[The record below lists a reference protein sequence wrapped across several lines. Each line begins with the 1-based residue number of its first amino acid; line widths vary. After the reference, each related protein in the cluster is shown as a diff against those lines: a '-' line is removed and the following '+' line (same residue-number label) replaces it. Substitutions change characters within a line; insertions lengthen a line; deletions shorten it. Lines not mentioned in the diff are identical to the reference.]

1 MGSVSGDEECPFF
14 DAQEINAPSISEPDC
29 DGITAFDSH
38 PRFNNWVDGS
48 LVYDVWN
55 RSPKSVNE
63 RRRKFLTWMG
73 MGLDRTPPPCHGN
86 SLSLGCD
93 WREGDVGR
101 LRDNS
106 GVESSDFEDV
116 FCSGRSSISCWS
128 NDDIE
133 LAEMASTNTVLY
145 RDDVIKGECGRKNG
159 DLKPSVR
166 FSMAEELEETSS
178 SSPSFQQMMEMEAQ
192 RVNIPLR
199 SARRVNKRWLKK
211 LRSAACI
218 FDKHGKST
226 RLVVD
231 DDSAAGS
238 RVRRVKVRHC
248 KKHLKELSAL
258 YMGQDI
264 KAHEGAILTMKFS
277 PNGQY
282 LATGGDDGIVK
293 LWQVIEDER
302 SNESDIPEIDP
313 SCIYFTVNR
322 LSELKPLLVEKEK
335 LANSMTLRK
344 TSESACI
351 IFPPKIF
358 RILERPLHEFHGHS
372 GDILD
377 LSWSKNNYLLSSSID
392 KTVRLWRLGSDDC
405 LGVFSHSNYVTCVHF
420 NPMDENYFISGS
432 IDGKIRIWG
441 IPSCQ
446 VVDWIDIREIVT
458 AVSYHPDGRGGIVGS
473 INGTCRFFKVIG
485 DNNLELDG
493 EICLSSKKKS
503 PSKKITGFQYSAED
517 SSRIMVSSADSRIR
531 IIQGLNVIQKYKVS
545 LIGCLVSIMK
555 ILLLNQMV
563 SFVVSCLP
571 CALISKFRPFCSGPC
586 NTGNQMS
593 ASFTSDGK
601 HIISAS
607 GDSNVYVWN
616 CSYKNEAVLSPVK
629 KIKSYE
635 YFSSNASIAVPW
647 CGLRCNTE
655 AGERH
660 FPGMQRNS
668 SETFPLPSPAF
679 FSLSQELLESFPKGS
694 ATWPEEKLPTSSL
707 LSRPSLMHKSRY
719 KFLKLSCQNTSSSHA
734 WGLVIVTAG
743 WDGRIRS
750 FHNYGLPVP
759 V

>member
-1 MGSVSGDEECPFF
+1 MGSVSGDEESPFF
-14 DAQEINAPSISEPDC
+14 DAQEINAPSISEPNCDC
-29 DGITAFDSH
+29 MEAAFDSH

-55 RSPKSVNE
+55 RSPMSVHE
-63 RRRKFLTWMG
+63 RRRKFLKWMG
-73 MGLDRTPPPCHGN
+73 MGLDRTPPYHTN
-86 SLSLGCD
+86 SLSLCSD
-93 WREGDVGR
+93 WREGDGGR
-101 LRDNS
+101 LMDNS

-116 FCSGRSSISCWS
+116 FVSGRSSISCWS
-128 NDDIE
+128 TDDIE
-133 LAEMASTNTVLY
+133 LSEMASSSTLLY
-145 RDDVIKGECGRKNG
+145 RDDGIKGECGRKNG

-166 FSMAEELEETSS
+166 FAMPEQLEGTSS
-178 SSPSFQQMMEMEAQ
+178 SSPSFQQMMELEAD
-192 RVNIPLR
+192 RANIPLR

-218 FDKHGKST
+218 FEKHGKST

-231 DDSAAGS
+231 DDSAAES

-335 LANSMTLRK
+335 MANSMTLRK

-358 RILERPLHEFHGHS
+358 RILDRPLHEFHGHS

-405 LGVFSHSNYVTCVHF
+405 LRVFSHSNYVTCVHF

-458 AVSYHPDGRGGIVGS
+458 AVSYHPDGQGGIVGS

-531 IIQGLNVIQKYKVS
+531 IIQGLNVIQKYK
-545 LIGCLVSIMK
+545 
-555 ILLLNQMV
+555 
-563 SFVVSCLP
+563 
-571 CALISKFRPFCSGPC
+571 GPC

-616 CSYKNEAVLSPVK
+616 CSYQNEAVLSPVK

-635 YFSSNASIAVPW
+635 YFSPNASIAVPW

-655 AGERH
+655 VDRRH

-668 SETFPLPSPAF
+668 PETFPLPSPAF

-694 ATWPEEKLPTSSL
+694 ATWPEEKLPTLSL
-707 LSRPSLMHKSRY
+707 LTKPSMMHKSRY

-750 FHNYGLPVP
+750 FHNYGLPVH

>member
-1 MGSVSGDEECPFF
+1 MGSVSGDEESPFF
-14 DAQEINAPSISEPDC
+14 DAQEIDAPSISEPNC
-29 DGITAFDSH
+29 DRIEAAAFDSH

-55 RSPKSVNE
+55 RSPKSVHE
-63 RRRKFLTWMG
+63 RRRKFLKWMG
-73 MGLDRTPPPCHGN
+73 MGLDRTPPYHVN
-86 SLSLGCD
+86 SLSLCSD
-93 WREGDVGR
+93 WREGDV
-101 LRDNS
+101 
-106 GVESSDFEDV
+106 SSDFEDV
-116 FCSGRSSISCWS
+116 FCSGRSSMSCWS
-128 NDDIE
+128 TDDIE
-133 LAEMASTNTVLY
+133 LSEVTSTNTILY
-145 RDDVIKGECGRKNG
+145 RDDGIKGECGRKNG

-166 FSMAEELEETSS
+166 FAMPAELEETSS
-178 SSPSFQQMMEMEAQ
+178 SSPTFQQLMEMEAE
-192 RVNIPLR
+192 RANIPLH

-335 LANSMTLRK
+335 MANSMTLRK

-358 RILERPLHEFHGHS
+358 RILETPLHEFHGHS

-405 LGVFSHSNYVTCVHF
+405 LRVFSHSNYVTCVHF

-441 IPSCQ
+441 VPSCQ

-485 DNNLELDG
+485 DSNLELDG

-531 IIQGLNVIQKYKVS
+531 IIQGLNVIQKYK
-545 LIGCLVSIMK
+545 
-555 ILLLNQMV
+555 
-563 SFVVSCLP
+563 
-571 CALISKFRPFCSGPC
+571 GPC
-586 NTGNQMS
+586 NIGNQMS

-616 CSYKNEAVLSPVK
+616 CSYKNEAVLSPLK

-647 CGLRCNTE
+647 CGLRSNTE
-655 AGERH
+655 VDGRH
-660 FPGMQRNS
+660 FPGMQRNLS
-668 SETFPLPSPAF
+668 DTFPLPSPAF

-707 LSRPSLMHKSRY
+707 LTRPSMMHKSRY